1 VFTEPSS
8 SPVAF
13 FAAELKRVRALAG
26 VTQEALAK
34 ATAYASATVAAIE
47 TCRLLP
53 SKEFAQQADVA
64 LAADGHFERLQ
75 ALVEQSAVIPWFR
88 DLVETERKALSIQTY
103 ESYVMPGL
111 LQTEA
116 YARCAVNAVRPRL
129 SDDEIERAVVLRMTR
144 QQIIQNDNPPRMWVI
159 IDESVLRRQVG
170 GPEVMHDQCA
180 HLLAMGLMPH
190 IAVQVIPDAIGATCA
205 SGRPF
210 LVLTFAKQSPMAYFE
225 DMRSA
230 RYIRDRDEVG
240 IYSVIFDYLRSS
252 ALDDE
257 KSSQMIRGYR
267 DGYGSQLV

>member
-1 VFTEPSS
+1 MLTEPSS

-13 FAAELKRVRALAG
+13 FAAELKRVRAAAG

-53 SKEFAQQADVA
+53 SKEFAQQADTA
-64 LAADGHFERLQ
+64 LSADGHFERLQ
-75 ALVEQSAVIPWFR
+75 ALVEQSAVLPWFR
-88 DLVETERKALSIQTY
+88 DLVETERKAISIRTY

-129 SDDEIERAVVLRMTR
+129 PDEEIERAVVLRMTR
-144 QQIIQNDNPPRMWVI
+144 QQILDNDILQRMWVI

-170 GPEVMHDQCA
+170 GPEVMRDQCD
-180 HLLAMGLMPH
+180 HLLAMGRVPQ
-190 IAVQVIPDAIGATCA
+190 IAIQIMPDASGATCA
-205 SGRPF
+205 SGQSF
-210 LVLTFAKQSPMAYFE
+210 LALTFPKQPPMVYVE

-240 IYSVIFDYLRSS
+240 IYSVVFDYLRSS
-252 ALDDE
+252 ALDDDR
-257 KSSQMIRGYR
+257 SSQMIRGYR
-267 DGYGSQLV
+267 DGYGSQLA